1 MGIPSPD
8 GGAKQQGGGGGG
20 AGGRPPERVIPF
32 GKYQLLERVSVGGM
46 AEVFKAKSFGIE
58 GFEKILAVK
67 RILPTMAEDGD
78 FIEMFIDEAKIAGQ
92 LSHAN
97 ICPIYELGKVGDSH
111 YIAME
116 FVWGK
121 DLLQLMN
128 RFRKMRKHM
137 PPAMVAWIGAK
148 VCEGL
153 DYAHRKRDRNGN
165 PMNIIH
171 RDMSPQN
178 VLVSYE
184 GQVKIIDFGIAKAAS
199 RTTKTQA
206 GVLKGKFGYMSPEQV
221 RGLPVDARSDLFAI
235 GTCMHEMS
243 TGERLFLGE
252 SDFTTLEK
260 VRNAEVPPPSRGLQD
275 YPPELERIVM
285 KALTLDVGDR
295 WSSAAEMQEALQR
308 FLASQKPP
316 YGTSKLAAWMKT
328 AFAAE
333 LAAEKE
339 RMQAYQ
345 TAARTAPPSAPPAA
359 PAGLPRPRMPAM
371 LGLGGAPALDAPTLR
386 PPLRKAAAAPAA
398 VAPMETSQ
406 LDTADLA
413 AADEDMDELAGEKTM
428 VGSSLFDDDAGPTTD
443 LPEQP
448 TQIFFS
454 ADELVEA
461 EAPAAPR
468 PSSGS
473 GAAGVEVAHGE
484 LFGAA
489 PAAAQRVF
497 PAPQAR
503 ASLRPAPQAAPAFQ
517 PPAPAAQSSPTF
529 QPPAPAFQPPQ
540 APLFVG
546 SEPHGAAPGLPFNPQ
561 QPLTGYAPPAG
572 PVTPHGFASPPSA
585 AKPAPQSGGRGQL
598 VAIALAAVVLIAAG
612 AGIAVLLFGR
622 PAGGTVE
629 VQTIPAVPGDIYV
642 DGTLL
647 GQAPKRLEP
656 VPPGEHV
663 IEVRAAGYT
672 PALRRVTVTAGNTMM
687 MEIAMIASAPAA
699 APPSALALGAGPSPA
714 PLGVVSPLPG
724 LPMPAAPLPPDP
736 MAQLPGALLPGAPL
750 PGALLPGAP
759 PAGAASPAVAAIVP
773 PAPAPAPTPMP
784 LALPPVPTP
793 APTAPRPRPPHRRPS
808 LPRRA
813 PLRRFP
819 RNQPPPRSGRPRRR
833 RPPREHR
840 RPCLRAPSHSGP
852 PPSGRPRRALRRPA
866 RPPRRRPSRAARV
879 AAWARSRSAPSPG
892 RASSWT
898 GATPG
903 ATPPSATSARAPDTT
918 RSGSAS
924 PMDRWSTSRSTSSPT
939 RRRPSSAG
947 SDRPPSSPS
956 ALNRHS
962 APARSDRRSVR
973 QVRQR
978 GRPRAARPVSASCAG
993 RGAARAV

>member
-1 MGIPSPD
+1 MGIPGPD

-20 AGGRPPERVIPF
+20 GRPPDRIIPF

-97 ICPIYELGKVGDSH
+97 ICPIYELGKVGDAH

-137 PPAMVAWIGAK
+137 PPAMVAWIAAK

-184 GQVKIIDFGIAKAAS
+184 GQIKIIDFGIAKAAS

-221 RGLPVDARSDLFAI
+221 RGLPVDARSDLFAV

-260 VRNAEVPPPSRGLQD
+260 VRNAEVPPPSRGLAD
-275 YPPELERIVM
+275 YPPELERIIM
-285 KALTLDVGDR
+285 KALTLDVADR

-308 FLASQKPP
+308 FLATQKPP

-345 TAARTAPPSAPPAA
+345 TAARSAPASATPPAPAA
-359 PAGLPRPRMPAM
+359 AAGGAPTRAPRPRMPTM
-371 LGLGGAPALDAPTLR
+371 LGVGAPAPAPAAAPTVA
-386 PPLRKAAAAPAA
+386 PPLRRPPAPKP
-398 VAPMETSQ
+398 VAPNETAQ
-406 LDTADLA
+406 LDTADLGA
-413 AADEDMDELAGEKTM
+413 FGDDMDDLAGEKTM
-428 VGSSLFDDDAGPTTD
+428 VGASPFDDDASDSLD

-454 ADELVEA
+454 AEDAPSDEPA
-461 EAPAAPR
+461 TTTRAPSA
-468 PSSGS
+468 S
-473 GAAGVEVAHGE
+473 GAAGVEVSHAD
-484 LFGAA
+484 LYGAA
-489 PAAAQRVF
+489 ATPAAPPQRTF
-497 PAPQAR
+497 PPPMAA
-503 ASLRPAPQAAPAFQ
+503 ASRPAPSAPVFSAPPVAAMPGNGLQ
-517 PPAPAAQSSPTF
+517 PPLPATFPSP
-529 QPPAPAFQPPQ
+529 ASAPPQ
-540 APLFVG
+540 AGNFPASPPQHAHSG
-546 SEPHGAAPGLPFNPQ
+546 SPPFDPQ
-561 QPLTGYAPPAG
+561 QPLPGVVPLP
-572 PVTPHGFASPPSA
+572 TPASPAAFAPAPASA
-585 AKPAPQSGGRGQL
+585 ARPASTQGGGRGQL
-598 VAIALAAVVLIAAG
+598 VGIALAAVLLIAAG
-612 AGIAVLLFGR
+612 AGIAVLIFGR
-622 PAGGTVE
+622 PSGGTVE
-629 VQTIPAVPGDIYV
+629 VQTVPAVPGDIYV

-656 VPPGEHV
+656 VPPGEHI
-663 IEVRAAGYT
+663 IEIRAAGYA
-672 PALRRVTVTAGNTMM
+672 PAQRRVTVTAGNTTM
-687 MEIAMIASAPAA
+687 MEIAMVPSATPPASPT
-699 APPSALALGAGPSPA
+699 ALALGAAPTPPGVVAAPPPGIVPA
-714 PLGVVSPLPG
+714 APAALGVVSPLPG
-724 LPMPAAPLPPDP
+724 LAPPAPTEPAPAPEALPPAPAAAAAAVLPAPAPVAPAPAAIAAAPAPARVVAPPAAPPPT
-736 MAQLPGALLPGAPL
+736 
-750 PGALLPGAP
+750 
-759 PAGAASPAVAAIVP
+759 PAP
-773 PAPAPAPTPMP
+773 PAPAPTRSAPVREPAP
-784 LALPPVPTP
+784 ARSAPVREP
-793 APTAPRPRPPHRRPS
+793 APT
-808 LPRRA
+808 
-813 PLRRFP
+813 
-819 RNQPPPRSGRPRRR
+819 RSD
-833 RPPREHR
+833 
-840 RPCLRAPSHSGP
+840 
-852 PPSGRPRRALRRPA
+852 PA
-866 RPPRRRPSRAARV
+866 REPAPAR
-879 AAWARSRSAPSPG
+879 
-892 RASSWT
+892 
-898 GATPG
+898 
-903 ATPPSATSARAPDTT
+903 
-918 RSGSAS
+918 
-924 PMDRWSTSRSTSSPT
+924 
-939 RRRPSSAG
+939 
-947 SDRPPSSPS
+947 
-956 ALNRHS
+956 S
-962 APARSDRRSVR
+962 APART
-973 QVRQR
+973 
-978 GRPRAARPVSASCAG
+978 SASEAPAASSARGSGTLAISTQPWARVFLDGRDTRRDTPVRDLRARAG
-993 RGAARAV
+993 RHTIGLRKPDGTMVEFEVEVVADETTTIIRRL